1 MKLILKDLE
10 FGYSSQLILKKISM
24 ELRPSEMLGVIGP
37 NGSGKSTLIQCI
49 DGLLKPKNG
58 SILLDGT
65 DIKGISR
72 KEMAKKIGYVP
83 QTSSRSFFPST
94 VLDAV
99 LMGRRPHLGWRSSG
113 GDVKKA
119 IKVLR
124 LMGIEN
130 LAMNDIN
137 QLSGGQ
143 QQKVLIAR
151 ALAQESS
158 ILLLDEPTSNLDIK
172 HQLEVVEIIREMV
185 VERGISAIMAVHD
198 LNLASKYTDRIIMMK
213 EGRIVDQGVPS
224 EVLTQENIRSV
235 YGVVAEVINNN
246 GGSPHVIPVK
256 SLRHQKSPELGNF
269 PSKISQKEHAKVIA

>member
-1 MKLILKDLE
+1 LKLILKDLE

-58 SILLDGT
+58 SIFLDGT

-72 KEMAKKIGYVP
+72 KEMAKMVGYVP

-99 LMGRRPHLGWRSSG
+99 LMGRRPHLGWRSSS

-185 VERGISAIMAVHD
+185 AERGISAIMAVHD

-213 EGRIVDQGVPS
+213 EGCIVDQGVPS
-224 EVLTQENIRSV
+224 EVLTKENIRSV

-256 SLRHQKSPELGNF
+256 SLRHQNISKLSNF
-269 PSKISQKEHAKVIA
+269 PAKISQKEHAKVIA

>member
-1 MKLILKDLE
+1 ME
-10 FGYSSQLILKKISM
+10 FGYSSRPILKKISM

-72 KEMAKKIGYVP
+72 REMAKKVGYVP

-94 VLDAV
+94 VLDTV
-99 LMGRRPHLGWRSSG
+99 LMGRRPHLGWRSTG
-113 GDVKKA
+113 ADVKKA

-124 LMGIEN
+124 LMGIED

-151 ALAQESS
+151 ALAQEPSV
-158 ILLLDEPTSNLDIK
+158 LLLDEPTSNLDIK

-185 VERGISAIMAVHD
+185 MERDISAIMAVHD

-213 EGRIVDQGVPS
+213 EGNIVDQGTPS
-224 EVLTQENIRSV
+224 EVLTPENIRSV
-235 YGVVAEVINNN
+235 YGVVAEVIKNN
-246 GGSPHVIPVK
+246 GGSPHIIPVK
-256 SLRHQKSPELGNF
+256 SLRRHKNSELDRCPAVTPQKRSATV
-269 PSKISQKEHAKVIA
+269 IS

>member
-1 MKLILKDLE
+1 
-10 FGYSSQLILKKISM
+10 M

-99 LMGRRPHLGWRSSG
+99 LMGRRPHLGWRSSR

-185 VERGISAIMAVHD
+185 AERGISAIMAVHD

>member
-10 FGYSSQLILKKISM
+10 FGYSSRPILKKISM

-72 KEMAKKIGYVP
+72 REMAKKVGYVP

-94 VLDAV
+94 VLDTV
-99 LMGRRPHLGWRSSG
+99 LMGRRPHLGWRSTG
-113 GDVKKA
+113 TDVKKA

-124 LMGIEN
+124 LMGIED

-151 ALAQESS
+151 ALAQEPSV
-158 ILLLDEPTSNLDIK
+158 LLLDEPTSNLDIK

-185 VERGISAIMAVHD
+185 MERDISAIMAVHD

-213 EGRIVDQGVPS
+213 EGNIVDQGTPS
-224 EVLTQENIRSV
+224 EVLTPENIRSV

-246 GGSPHVIPVK
+246 GGKPHIIPVK
-256 SLRHQKSPELGNF
+256 SLRRHKNSELNSGSSVTPQKRSATV
-269 PSKISQKEHAKVIA
+269 IS